1 MPRTEVGRPARP
13 SVDHRIQQ
21 IIVEV
26 LIDPR
31 GVPYRRT
38 PIRDWRDDNIREF
51 DLSGGHMVGWLLSG
65 ADCANSRFDGADL
78 TDADLSGAN
87 LGGASLRDA
96 KLVRANLTGADLTGA
111 DLEGADLT
119 GAILD
124 GARLPEAVAEGC

>member
-1 MPRTEVGRPARP
+1 MSKTEAGPPARP

-38 PIRDWRDDNIREF
+38 PIRDWRGDNIREF

-65 ADCANSRFDGADL
+65 ADCTNSRFDGADL
-78 TDADLSGAN
+78 TDADLEGAN
-87 LGGASLRDA
+87 FAGASLRGA
-96 KLVRANLTGADLTGA
+96 RLAGANLRGADLRGTG
-111 DLEGADLT
+111 LEGVDAVLS
-119 GAILD
+119 G
-124 GARLPEAVAEGC
+124 RLA